1 VRVVV
6 IGDIGVIDDMIHIG
20 DEAMFEELAR
30 QLTARGAEITAIS
43 SNPTDTI
50 SRYGVTAIDRQSL
63 DSGAAAET
71 VRASDAVVIAG
82 GGNLA
87 SNWPEHIR
95 MRSTL
100 GELAAQYSKPMVISG
115 QTIGPRLTGQ
125 DADAVSVLLGSAQLV
140 GVREPAS
147 FDLALALGVDP
158 RRLVSTIDDA
168 SFLAADAAAPPA
180 APYCLVSL
188 SLHTA
193 GIPRPS
199 FVGQIAAL
207 LDHVATATGLDIRFL
222 AHFGS
227 TRAGVAA
234 GDSLLHAEVAG
245 LMSSSSSEVALTDAS
260 SAAAWARGAE
270 LVLTSRYHPAVFAVS
285 AGVPT
290 IGVHVDEY
298 TRVKLTGALGNFGQ
312 SSVLASSDLEAAAEL
327 VSGLWT
333 DRAHIRAAGRTRA
346 AVNRASSDEWWD
358 RLWSALSS
366 PQG

>member
-1 VRVVV
+1 VRIVV
-6 IGDIGVIDDMIHIG
+6 IGDIGVTDQVIHIG
-20 DEAMFEELAR
+20 DEAMFEELVH
-30 QLTARGAEITAIS
+30 QLTSRGAEVTAIS
-43 SNPTDTI
+43 SNPTDTS
-50 SRYGVTAIDRQSL
+50 SRYSVTAVDRQEL
-63 DSGAAAET
+63 DAGGIAEV

-95 MRSTL
+95 LRSTL
-100 GELAAQYSKPMVISG
+100 GELAAQHSKPIVISG
-115 QTIGPRLTGQ
+115 QTIGPWLTDQ
-125 DADAVSVLLGSAQLV
+125 DADAVSELLGSAQLV

-168 SFLAADAAAPPA
+168 SFLAADAATPPA

-193 GIPRPS
+193 DIPRQRFAS
-199 FVGQIAAL
+199 LMAAL
-207 LDHVATATGLDIRFL
+207 LDHVASTTGLDIRFL

-227 TRAGVAA
+227 TRPGVVMGDAA
-234 GDSLLHAEVAG
+234 VHAEVAG
-245 LMSSSSSEVALTDAS
+245 LMSSPSSEVALTDAS

-290 IGVHVDEY
+290 IGIHVDEY

-312 SSVLASSDLEAAAEL
+312 SSVLAGSDLDAAPEL
-327 VSGLWT
+327 VSRVWS
-333 DRAHIRAAGRTRA
+333 DRARIRAAGRTRA

-358 RLWSALSS
+358 RLWSALSA
-366 PQG
+366 PQR